1 MAGASKLISRATLL
15 LIHYDRWLA
24 PVHSFGLVYR
34 EKGSEQPVTL
44 EPLVMTIDP
53 FDSDSG

>member
-1 MAGASKLISRATLL
+1 MAGAFKLISRATLL

-34 EKGSEQPVTL
+34 EKGSE
-44 EPLVMTIDP
+44 
-53 FDSDSG
+53 